1 MLDPDEL
8 ADNIY
13 ANFKVAMAPA
23 IKDIFLY
30 LSPVKSELAET
41 MAQTVT
47 DKFDEAF
54 KVMADGM
61 ADSICTF
68 VTKADVKGT
77 ILTTGSPTT
86 QTARLFG
93 GSQITKGGV
102 PNQLKIE

>member
-13 ANFKVAMAPA
+13 ANFKVALQPVL
-23 IKDIFLY
+23 KDVFLY
-30 LSPVKSELAET
+30 LSPVKSDLAET
-41 MAQTVT
+41 MAQTVVE
-47 DKFDEAF
+47 KLDEGF
-54 KVMADGM
+54 RVMADGM

-86 QTARLFG
+86 QTARLMG